1 MNQAPTDDDL
11 KNVGFGFIRPGLN
24 IKRGEKNMATLK
36 KRRIT
41 AEDLYRFK
49 LISDCK
55 ISPDGEHVIFCFQ
68 RVDKKTEKKY
78 SNLWIVPTEG
88 GRARQFTHGDQSDSQ
103 PQWSPDGTEIAFISN
118 RGDEKQSQIYI
129 IPFQGGEARQLT
141 NFKGSIGTFEWSP
154 DGKKF
159 VCMFRK
165 KDKEEIEREKDEQ
178 KKKLGVV
185 SRHISRV
192 FFKEDEKGFL
202 PKERWHIWTIDARTG
217 KGKQLTDSKVYDE
230 WSPRWSPDGKEIVF
244 CSNRSKDPDLDPD
257 VIDLFVIPK
266 AGGNFRKIRAPLGFK
281 GMPCFSPDA
290 KWLAYYG
297 LEGRGRHWRNVCL
310 WVAPAD
316 GKGEA
321 KNLTEE
327 FDFNVSS
334 WTINDM
340 PGSPTMMLPTWSK
353 DGSRIYFQVAHY
365 GNTILK
371 SIALDGGKRGLQTVI
386 GDEGVVGAFDFDK
399 DQSKLAYFHA
409 DMENPGEVWLRHLT
423 SRRSPKLTQVNENLL
438 KALDLGKIEEVWF
451 KGAAGNDLQGWILKP
466 PGFRKGKKYPSILEI
481 HGGPRVQYGNF
492 FMHEFYYL
500 AAQGYIVYFCNPRG
514 GQGYGEKHSKAIWN
528 NWGTVDYDD
537 LMAWVDLIE
546 KKPYIDKKR
555 MGVTGGSYG
564 GYMTNWII
572 GHTNRFKA
580 AVTQRSVSNFISM
593 YGSSDF
599 NWAFQYELGDQPPW
613 ENFENYWRQSPMK
626 YIGNAK
632 TPTLVIHSEQD
643 LRCAIEQGEQIFV
656 ALKKL
661 GVDTEMVRFPDEPH
675 GLSRGGRT
683 DRRIER
689 LKHVLR
695 WFDRY
700 LKSQ

>member
-1 MNQAPTDDDL
+1 MST
-11 KNVGFGFIRPGLN
+11 V
-24 IKRGEKNMATLK
+24 K

-41 AEDLYRFK
+41 AEDLYRFQ
-49 LISDCK
+49 LISDCR
-55 ISPDGEHVIFCFQ
+55 ISPDGHHVVFCIQ

-78 SNLWIVPTEG
+78 SNLWIVPTD
-88 GRARQFTHGDQSDSQ
+88 GRRTRQFTYGDQSDSQ
-103 PQWSPDGTEIAFISN
+103 PQWSPDGGEIAFISN
-118 RGDEKQSQIYI
+118 RDDEKQPQIYI

-141 NFKGSIGTFEWSP
+141 NLKGSFGEYEWSP
-154 DGKKF
+154 DGKRL

-165 KDKEEIEREKDEQ
+165 KDQEEIEREKDEQ
-178 KKKLGVV
+178 KKKLGVI
-185 SRHISRV
+185 SRHITRV
-192 FFKEDEKGFL
+192 FFKEDAKGFL

-230 WSPRWSPDGKEIVF
+230 WSPRWSPDGKTIVF
-244 CSNRSKDPDLDPD
+244 CSNRSKDPDFDPD
-257 VIDLFVIPK
+257 AIDLFVIPA
-266 AGGNFRKIRAPLGFK
+266 AGGDFRKIKTPLGFK
-281 GMPCFSPDA
+281 GMPCFSPNG

-297 LEGRGRHWRNVCL
+297 IEGKGQWWKNDSL
-310 WVAPAD
+310 WVVPAD
-316 GKGEA
+316 GKGKA
-321 KNLTEE
+321 KNLTEQ

-334 WTINDM
+334 WTINDL
-340 PGSPTMMLPTWSK
+340 PGSPAMMPPTWSK
-353 DGSRIYFQVAHY
+353 DGSKIYFQVAHH
-365 GNTILK
+365 GNTTLK
-371 SIALDGGKRGLQTVI
+371 SIAP
-386 GDEGVVGAFDFDK
+386 FNFDK
-399 DQSKLAYFHA
+399 AQSKLAYFHA
-409 DMENPGEVWLRHLT
+409 DMKNPGEVWLRDMAT
-423 SRRSPKLTQVNENLL
+423 GRTRKLTQVNDNVLQT
-438 KALDLGKIEEVWF
+438 LDLGKIEEVWF
-451 KGAAGNDLQGWILKP
+451 KGAAGNHLQGWILKP
-466 PGFRKGKKYPSILEI
+466 PGFRNGKKYPSVLEI

-500 AAQGYIVYFCNPRG
+500 AAHGYLVYFCNPRG

-572 GHTNRFKA
+572 GHTNRFRA

-599 NWAFQYELGDQPPW
+599 NWGFQKEFGDQPPW
-613 ENFENYWRQSPMK
+613 ENFKNYWRQSPLK

-643 LRCAIEQGEQIFV
+643 LRCAIEQGEQVFV

-689 LKHVLR
+689 LKHILR

-700 LKSQ
+700 LKGK